1 MLSHYVP
8 VTFAHC
14 SLLIAMYVIGTAGHV
29 DHGKST
35 LVRALT
41 GIDPDR
47 LQEEKEREMTIDLGF
62 AWLKLDGLEE
72 EVGVVDVPGHR
83 DFIENMLAGVGGIDL
98 ALLVIAADEGVMP
111 QTAEHLAIL
120 DLLAIPRGLIVLTKL
135 DMVEDPDWVDLV
147 QLEIH
152 EKLAGTVLADAP
164 ILPVSA
170 RTGYGLA
177 ELRAAISQQLQT
189 AEPRP
194 NLGRPRLP
202 IDRVFSLQGFGT
214 VVTGTLLGGA
224 LRVGD
229 GVEIQPSGLLGRI
242 RGLQSHKTKREI
254 ALPGNRVAVN
264 VTGVDKDDLER
275 GQVLTAEGVLR
286 PTLLVDVAY
295 RHLATAE
302 TPLKHNSEVKLFV
315 GSAEILARA
324 RVLGAAEIAPG
335 ATGWVQLALRQP
347 AAVVRGDRFILRRP
361 SPPTT
366 LGGGEVLDAH
376 PGRQHRRFRPDVLA
390 RLQTLAVG
398 TPGDLLLQKLQR
410 LEPIP
415 LAKFQREAGLEPAQF
430 AEALAE
436 VLGDGRARQLDQLL
450 LSESRFQTAI
460 GQMGQTVGQYHAQ
473 YPLRLGMPREELRS
487 RLKLTAALFNALL
500 PHSELVEESAL
511 VRTTDH
517 TIRFTAA
524 QQARVDGLLA
534 QFGRAGVNSPSVKE
548 AQAAVGEDVYYALV
562 DLGEL
567 VPLNEG
573 VVYGRE
579 EYGRLV
585 AQISEFMRQNG
596 STSAAEVRDLLDTS
610 RKYVIALLEHLDQRQ
625 LTRRTG
631 EVRELVEIKK
641 PSPP

>member
-135 DMVEDPDWVDLV
+135 DMVEDPDWVELV

-242 RGLQSHKTKREI
+242 RGLQSHKTKRET

-302 TPLKHNSEVKLFV
+302 RPLKHNSEVKLFV

-398 TPGDLLLQKLQR
+398 THGDLLLQKLQR

-511 VRTTDH
+511 VRTADH